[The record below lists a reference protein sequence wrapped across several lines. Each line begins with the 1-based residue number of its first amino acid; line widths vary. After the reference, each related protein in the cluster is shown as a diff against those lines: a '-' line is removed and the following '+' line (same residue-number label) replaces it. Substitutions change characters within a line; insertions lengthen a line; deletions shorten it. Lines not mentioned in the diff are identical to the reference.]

1 MATISPSII
10 SMGCKSN
17 SLAGVRRSVQTV
29 LWLLFGVVLGTR
41 LASACPFCT
50 ALSPTL
56 CQQRE
61 RATVTALAEL
71 EAAAAGGP
79 ATVQLHQVL
88 AGQELI
94 GTRTQFTIP
103 LDLAAERGT
112 LLLLFA
118 QGSTSDDFDWHAVP
132 VNEASYGYFARAPRG
147 TVPAD
152 QRLPYFASYL
162 EHPDTLI
169 AEDAYL
175 EFGHAPFD
183 QVAEVVPQL
192 SMEKVRCWLTDPRVP
207 GGRKGFYGLVLGLAS
222 EPAEREANA
231 SFLRELI
238 LKPDD
243 DFRAG
248 FDGVL
253 GGYLMLAPADGLELI
268 ESRYLANPKAAVGD
282 VRHAQT
288 ALRFYHEYGR
298 NLSTV
303 ELAQAVRQLLARPE
317 FAEAA
322 ITDLARW
329 QDWSA
334 MPEIVALFQKDG
346 FEQPGVRRAVVGYL
360 LACPEPK
367 ATSAL
372 AELRTRD
379 PEGVAAA
386 EQVLSTTGSVPQ
398 SR

>member
-1 MATISPSII
+1 MATIWPSII

-17 SLAGVRRSVQTV
+17 SHAGIRRSGRTL
-29 LWLLFGVVLGTR
+29 LWLLFGVMLGTR

-61 RATVTALAEL
+61 RAPVTALAEL
-71 EAAAAGGP
+71 ETPAAGGP
-79 ATVQLHQVL
+79 ATVKLHQVL
-88 AGQELI
+88 AGRELI
-94 GTRTQFTIP
+94 GTQSEFTIP

-118 QGSTSDDFDWHAVP
+118 QGSTTDDLDWHAVP
-132 VNEASYGYFARAPRG
+132 VNEASYGYFARAPG
-147 TVPAD
+147 GNVPAD
-152 QRLPYFASYL
+152 VRLEYFAGYL
-162 EHPDTLI
+162 EHPDRLI

-192 SMEKVRCWLTDPRVP
+192 SMAKVRSWLIDPRVP

-222 EPAEREANA
+222 EPAERQANA

-238 LKPDD
+238 LKPED

-253 GGYLMLAPADGLELI
+253 GGYLMLAPADGLALI

-298 NLSTV
+298 DLSTTQ
-303 ELAQAVRQLLARPE
+303 LALAVRQLLARPE

-329 QDWSA
+329 QDWNA
-334 MPEIVALFQKDG
+334 LPEVAALFQKDG

-360 LACPEPK
+360 LACPEP
-367 ATSAL
+367 SASAAL
-372 AELRTRD
+372 VELRARD
-379 PEGVAAA
+379 AAGVAAA
-386 EQVLSTTGSVPQ
+386 EQILSTTGSVPQ